1 MRNIQTLLDIMA
13 RLRAP
18 DGCPWDR
25 KQTHES
31 LKPFVLEEAYEVT
44 AAIDQ
49 GDLPELKDEL
59 GDLLLQI
66 VFQAQLASE
75 AGHFDFGDVVAAISD
90 KMIRR
95 HPHVFGDEQEEAI
108 DADGVLDRWE
118 ERKKSREGKGTFDGL
133 PAALPALLKA
143 YRVQEKAARL
153 GFDWEDV
160 RGPIGKVR
168 EETDELVEAI
178 ETHQSA
184 DQSVAD
190 AEAQRV
196 EDELGDLLFSMVN
209 VARSLDLNPEF
220 ALGRT
225 TDRFVSRFKTM
236 EAIADSEGLLLAD
249 MSLEEMDALWERA
262 KKKLL

>member
-1 MRNIQTLLDIMA
+1 MRSIQTLLDIMA

-31 LKPFVLEEAYEVT
+31 LKPFVLEEAYEVA

-49 GDLPELKDEL
+49 ADMAELKDEL

-66 VFQAQLASE
+66 VFQAQLGSE
-75 AGHFDFGDVVAAISD
+75 AGHFDFGDVAAAISD

-95 HPHVFGDEQEEAI
+95 HPHVFGDERDESI

-118 ERKKSREGKGTFDGL
+118 ERKKTKEGKGTFDGL

-143 YRVQEKAARL
+143 CRVQEKAARL
-153 GFDWEDV
+153 GFDWQDV
-160 RGPIGKVR
+160 RGPIAKVR
-168 EETDELVEAI
+168 EETEEFVEAI
-178 ETHQSA
+178 EQRQDGDDKQAT
-184 DQSVAD
+184 
-190 AEAQRV
+190 QRV
-196 EDELGDLLFSMVN
+196 EDELGDLLFSLVN
-209 VARSLDLNPEF
+209 VARTLKLNPEF

-225 TDRFVSRFKTM
+225 TDRFVQRFQVI
-236 EAIADSEGLLLAD
+236 ERLAD
-249 MSLEEMDALWERA
+249 GSGRALSEMTLEEMDALWDRA
-262 KKKLL
+262 KELLR